1 MFWRLLLAHYLG
13 DYPLQPDWMN
23 ARKDK
28 IWGLALHISVHWLT
42 AFVLIGP
49 NRLQVWLPVT
59 VLAGV
64 HFFMDWFRTSM
75 TKFWANRKSLAYVI
89 DQMLHVIV
97 IVVIAR
103 WIGRILGG
111 GDPFGGERWPIY
123 LIGLLLSTYVW
134 FISERIFAA
143 QNPRYLALLQ
153 AQFWSRMIVRGGLF
167 TLLVLVE
174 SGFTSGAGM
183 LGFMLPYRSQEFGRK
198 TLIIDLSVAGVTA
211 VVAILVSPA
220 AS

>member
-1 MFWRLLLAHYLG
+1 MFWRLLLAHFLG

-28 IWGLALHISVHWLT
+28 IWGLALHISVHWVT
-42 AFVLIGP
+42 AFLLVGP
-49 NRLQVWLPVT
+49 DRLAVWLPVT

-75 TKFWANRKSLAYVI
+75 TQFWASRKSLAYVV
-89 DQMLHVIV
+89 DQVLHVIV
-97 IVVIAR
+97 IAVIAG

-111 GDPFGGERWPIY
+111 DPLNGERWPIY

-143 QNPRYLALLQ
+143 QNPRYLVLLQ
-153 AQFWSRMIVRGGLF
+153 DQFWSRMFVRGGLF
-167 TLLVLVE
+167 TLLVLA
-174 SGFTSGAGM
+174 GFQ
-183 LGFMLPYRSQEFGRK
+183 LGIGPGILALVLPYGSKEFGRK
-198 TLIIDLSVAGVTA
+198 TLAIDFSVAVVTA
-211 VVAILVSPA
+211 VIAMLVSPA
-220 AS
+220 PS